1 MTRKIAL
8 IPVFNEE
15 STLVPVAESVAL
27 RVDLLVL
34 VDDGSTDTSLDCAL
48 FVARRR
54 DNVEVLQLPRN
65 CGMSGALREGFLHLV
80 SRMRAGELDPRDILL
95 TLDADG
101 QHDSDEIDALCRH
114 LDAGGL
120 DVALTR
126 RDFSLYPG
134 YKRIGNLWM
143 TLWGRIWSGYRYHDI
158 ESGFRAL
165 RLEVLPT
172 LLDYFT
178 GYRYSCAQE
187 IAILTARLGFR
198 IDNSFVTVIR
208 RYRSQTGGRDVF
220 VNAWLGFWAFTR
232 WLLDR
237 KVPPKPSRARIAAP
251 LEPS

>member
-15 STLVPVAESVAL
+15 STLVPVAESVAPM
-27 RVDLLVL
+27 VDLVLL
-34 VDDGSTDTSLDCAL
+34 VDDGSTDASLERAVSL
-48 FVARRR
+48 SRRR
-54 DNVEVLQLPRN
+54 ENVEVLRLSKN
-65 CGMSGALREGFLHLV
+65 CGMSAALREGFLHLLL
-80 SRMRAGELDPRDILL
+80 RMRSGELDPGDILL

-101 QHDSDEIDALCRH
+101 QHDSAEIEALCRH
-114 LDAGGL
+114 LDARGL

-134 YKRIGNLWM
+134 YKRIGNLLM
-143 TLWGRIWSGYRYHDI
+143 TLWGRIWSGYRYSDI

-165 RLEVLPT
+165 RLRVLPP

-187 IAILTARLGFR
+187 IAVLTARLGFR
-198 IDNSFVTVIR
+198 VDNSFVTVIR
-208 RYRSQTGGRDVF
+208 RYRSQTGSRDVF
-220 VNAWLGFWAFTR
+220 INAWLGFRAYTR

-237 KVPPKPSRARIAAP
+237 KVPPRPSMARIAAP
-251 LEPS
+251 PEPC

>member
-15 STLVPVAESVAL
+15 STVVPVAESVAP

-34 VDDGSTDTSLDCAL
+34 VDDGSTDGSLDRAV
-48 FVARRR
+48 FVARCR
-54 DNVEVLQLPRN
+54 DNVEVLQLPGN
-65 CGMSGALREGFLHLV
+65 LGMSAALREGFLHLV
-80 SRMRAGELDPRDILL
+80 SRMRAGALDPGDILL

-101 QHDSDEIDALCRH
+101 QHDSDEVEALCRH
-114 LDAGGL
+114 LVAGAL

-126 RDFSLYPG
+126 RDFSLYPA
-134 YKRIGNLWM
+134 YKRIGNQLM

-165 RLEVLPT
+165 RLEVLPP

-198 IDNSFVTVIR
+198 VDNSFVTVIR

-237 KVPPKPSRARIAAP
+237 KVPPRRSMARVAAP
-251 LEPS
+251 LEPC